1 MLDKYLLQL
10 HMYKDFSIIEKRL
23 KVLADSN
30 NLISVLTAD
39 GIRKYVNKTFC
50 DYFEKREDEL
60 IGSSLFYGYSENQRE
75 IIENK
80 LLKLNTQNEPVT
92 VILNIGNNNAKIIEW
107 TITGICDDNKNLI
120 ELVAIGK
127 DISELNIIKT
137 QKEEINALLNAY
149 VEAIDSNI
157 ICSITDKKGVITYAN
172 KKFCEVSK
180 YNLNELVGN
189 THNVINSGFHSKD
202 FFTNMWKSI
211 SNGKVWEGEIKN
223 KAKDGN
229 YYWVETVIIP
239 IKDSNSKINK
249 FLSLRILKTQIK
261 EMEEEIL
268 RLLKSHEDMLFMIS
282 HEVRRPITSIMG
294 VLNIF
299 NEKEFED
306 TESKLMLNYLMES
319 IQELDYYSRK
329 MTKYIYEHKNE
340 NKFFSNII
348 A

>member
-1 MLDKYLLQL
+1 M
-10 HMYKDFSIIEKRL
+10 HKDFSIIEKRL
-23 KVLADSN
+23 NILANST
-30 NLISVLTAD
+30 NLISILTAD

-50 DYFEKREDEL
+50 DYFEKTEDEL
-60 IGSSLFYGYSENQRE
+60 IGSSIFYGYSDNQKE
-75 IIENK
+75 IIANK
-80 LLKLNTQNEPVT
+80 LMKIKTQDESVKVT
-92 VILNIGNNNAKIIEW
+92 INIGRNNKNKLIEW
-107 TITGICDDNKNLI
+107 TITRICDDNQNLI

-127 DISELNIIKT
+127 DISELNVIKT
-137 QKEEINALLNAY
+137 QKEEINTLLNAH

-157 ICSITDKKGVITYAN
+157 ICSITDKNGVITYAN
-172 KKFCEVSK
+172 NKFCEVSK
-180 YNLNELVGN
+180 YDLNELVGN
-189 THNVINSGFHSKD
+189 THNIINSGFHSKD
-202 FFTNMWKSI
+202 FFTNMWKNI

-223 KAKDGN
+223 KTKDGN

-239 IKDSNSKINK
+239 IKDTNSKINR

-282 HEVRRPITSIMG
+282 HEIRRPITSIMG

-319 IQELDYYSRK
+319 IQELDFHSRK
-329 MTKYIYEHKNE
+329 MTKYIYEHKKV
-340 NKFFSNII
+340 NKFSSTTTH
-348 A
+348 